1 MAGKSKK
8 ISDFQKALLSNT
20 KVIGKGQDD
29 GNELIVDHEY
39 VIQLEKK
46 IFRQMKI
53 LADYQKQDVNDLVAE
68 ALNHYLGLKKRKL
81 EKAMLELT
89 KEEEDTNI
97 S

>member
-20 KVIGKGQDD
+20 KVIGKGQDENND
-29 GNELIVDHEY
+29 LMIDHEY
-39 VIQLEKK
+39 MIQLDKK
-46 IFRQMKI
+46 IYKQIKI
-53 LADYQKQDVNDLVAE
+53 LANYQKQDINELVAE

-89 KEEEDTNI
+89 KDEDDMNK